1 MQQKHLLY
9 PCIALI
15 ILSTSVTRLRAS
27 SPSPSPLASPSPA
40 SLEDAVDSV
49 KKRLH
54 ESLAKNPT
62 SKELVKAYIGTIKD
76 VIKDTLV
83 VEDKDG
89 KKHVTLTDSTTLLR
103 SPGNAT
109 IKAEDV
115 RIGDSIIAIGY
126 PETEDELRGARLIV
140 STTPFAAPSKTTGI
154 GQLTKIGKASLELET
169 KDGNLTLS
177 VNSKTIYKTP
187 TELIELADLDIGDRV
202 IYTAT
207 TGATESTATI
217 IMRIRTTSVES
228 PTTSVKP
235 KPSPLSK

>member
-15 ILSTSVTRLRAS
+15 ILSATTTSLRAS
-27 SPSPSPLASPSPA
+27 SPSPSPVASPSPA
-40 SLEDAVDSV
+40 SVEDAVDSV
-49 KKRLH
+49 KKRLQ
-54 ESLAKNPT
+54 ESLAKNPE
-62 SKELVKAYIGTIKD
+62 SKELIKAYIGTIKD

-115 RIGDSIIAIGY
+115 RIGDAIIAIGY

-140 STTPFAAPSKTTGI
+140 SSTPFAAPAKTTGL
-154 GQLTKIGKASLELET
+154 GQITKIGKTSLEIET
-169 KDGNLTLS
+169 KDGNLTLTLT
-177 VNSKTIYKTP
+177 SKTIYKTP
-187 TELIELADLDIGDRV
+187 TELIELADLDVGDRV
-202 IYTAT
+202 IYTAST
-207 TGATESTATI
+207 TANESSATI

-228 PTTSVKP
+228 PVTSARP
-235 KPSPLSK
+235 KPSPSK